1 MTQSSLEVSYTD
13 ITEVYLEELR
23 RGNRVSPQA
32 LAKRFPQYANR
43 ILSELPLMEALERDL
58 GKKEASVPNIPGYQL
73 VSEIGRGAYGIVYKA
88 KHDSGKPV
96 AIKLVCLDGE
106 LPNLA
111 RLDRE
116 IESLKRLKH
125 PNIVTIDGFGT
136 TQDYVYIVTNLVEG
150 ITFAELLDSQK
161 SYQANYWAAELHN
174 EWNHLAAWGLE
185 IASALEFIHQNK
197 VIHRDIK
204 PSNLLIDQSGKC
216 WIIDFGLAKICEVGM
231 TLTQS
236 RQIAGTPRF
245 MAPEQ
250 LRGIVDVRCDIYSFG
265 RTLYEL
271 ACCDADINQNSANL
285 QSVSVLNPSMPP
297 ELAKIIDKACDPAP
311 DRRYQ
316 TASEMVAVLTRYLE
330 GRSPCDRRRLGKRMS
345 EQEFKARMRHRVRY
359 ALAGCALCCVG
370 AVAAVVVPRFKSSPI
385 YNPASIAHAN
395 ENNDSLKLLASA
407 IDDQESGFVEVI
419 GEAMKHSVVNQ
430 SNDKVAAAEVAS
442 KIDRIVDKVKTE
454 GLKPGELDSLM
465 TNYRGSTLMNA
476 SKVGALHHPLHNS
489 TLSPEEKM
497 RGHKV
502 LELFSKAVINKRIQG
517 DSADHMLASLF
528 QGEIPK
534 LEQIV
539 SMRIPDEALQSWLRL
554 VESSFGKELEATATE
569 TSQSNQELKRIID
582 GFFEQAR

>member
-1 MTQSSLEVSYTD
+1 MMQSISEVSYTD

-23 RGNRVSPQA
+23 RGNQVSVQA
-32 LAKRFPQYANR
+32 LAKRFPQHAKR
-43 ILSELPLMEALERDL
+43 ILSELPLMAALERDL
-58 GKKEASVPNIPGYQL
+58 GQKDSPLPNIPGYQFA
-73 VSEIGRGAYGIVYKA
+73 SEIGRGASGVVYKA
-88 KHDSGKPV
+88 KHDSGRAV
-96 AIKLVCLDGE
+96 AIKLVYFDGE

-125 PNIVTIDGFGT
+125 SNIVTIDSFGT
-136 TQDYVYIVTNLVEG
+136 AQNYVYIVTNLVEG
-150 ITFAELLDSQK
+150 ITLAELLDSK
-161 SYQANYWAAELHN
+161 TSYQANYWVTELRN
-174 EWNHLAAWGLE
+174 DWNHLAAWGLE

-216 WIIDFGLAKICEVGM
+216 WIIDFGLAKICEAGM
-231 TLTQS
+231 TVTQS

-250 LRGIVDVRCDIYSFG
+250 LRGVVDVRCDIYSFG

-271 ACCDADINQNSANL
+271 ACCDVDTNHNPADL
-285 QSVSVLNPSMPP
+285 QPVSVLNPAIPD

-316 TASEMVAVLTRYLE
+316 TATELVAVLARYLE
-330 GRSPCDRRRLGKRMS
+330 GKSPCDRRRLGKRMT
-345 EQEFKARMRHRVRY
+345 EQEFKAKLRNRVRY
-359 ALAGCALCCVG
+359 SVAGCALCLVG
-370 AVAAVVVPRFKSSPI
+370 AVAALTVPRFKSTQN

-395 ENNDSLKLLASA
+395 ENSDSLKLLASA

-430 SNDKVAAAEVAS
+430 SHDKAAAAEVAS
-442 KIDRIVDKVKTE
+442 RIDQIVEKVKTE
-454 GLKPGELDSLM
+454 GLQPGELDSLM

-489 TLSPEEKM
+489 TLSPDEKM
-497 RGHKV
+497 RGHQI
-502 LELFSKAVINKRIQG
+502 LELFSKAVINKRIQAE
-517 DSADHMLASLF
+517 SADRMLASLF
-528 QGEIPK
+528 HGEIPK

-554 VESSFGKELEATATE
+554 VESSFGTELQATASE

-582 GFFEQAR
+582 GFLEQAQ